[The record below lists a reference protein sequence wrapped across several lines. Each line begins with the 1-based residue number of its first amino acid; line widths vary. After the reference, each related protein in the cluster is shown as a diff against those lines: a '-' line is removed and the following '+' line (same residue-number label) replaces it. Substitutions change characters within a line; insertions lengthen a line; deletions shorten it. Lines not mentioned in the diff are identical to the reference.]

1 MGFVT
6 THSIQSCHVGASPR
20 PPGRNYFVYNAGTG
34 AFYAGA
40 VVLGYAPALQLAR
53 DRGGATAYTLKSDAR
68 NVQRRLA
75 RRQRGWIVV
84 GASP

>member
-1 MGFVT
+1 MDAVT
-6 THSIQSCHVGASPR
+6 SHSIQSCHVGASRR

-34 AFYAGA
+34 AFYAGT

-53 DRGGATAYTLKSDAR
+53 DRATAVAYTLKSDAH